1 MFTRWSSQCRSTG
14 SAPVTRERLS
24 VSVSMKP
31 DIRFH
36 IRAAK
41 QGAALA
47 IGPGKIAL
55 LEAIATTGSITSAA
69 KMLKMSYRRAWMLV
83 DETNRCLLA
92 PAVYTE
98 TGGKRGGGTQLTP
111 AGVALVQRYRKLERR
126 TRTGV
131 TNELMPLL
139 RSATAKGGTRT

>member
-41 QGAALA
+41 QGAPLA

-111 AGVALVQRYRKLERR
+111 VGVALVQRYRRLERR
-126 TRTGV
+126 TRAGV

-139 RSATAKGGTRT
+139 RSVTAKGSTRT